1 MAYLTPHYDFSLV
14 AASVLIASFA
24 SYVALDLAKRV
35 RDANRSV
42 ALTWWVGGS
51 IAMGTGI
58 WSMHFVGMLAFSL
71 PITLGYTGL
80 LTFVSWAAAVAV
92 SAVALGLAGR
102 GSLTSVR
109 LAGGSLAMGAGICA
123 MHYTGM
129 AALDMLPPI
138 EWSAALVAASAGV
151 AVVASTAALL
161 IFFWLRSV
169 SKHRELTYQLAAA
182 TAMGLAISGMHYTG
196 MAAARFPVGSVC
208 LSATALSGGTLSL
221 LVGAATLTLL
231 GLTLFASIING
242 RIQESR
248 LAGSLLVANASEPA
262 RPSKPRSSSA
272 NAPRSSCRPSWSASR
287 YWIRSRGQSVSGRIY
302 KAFTR

>member
-1 MAYLTPHYDFSLV
+1 MAYLTPHYDLTLV

-71 PITLGYTGL
+71 PIALGYTGL

-102 GSLTSVR
+102 GSLTLAR
-109 LAGGSLAMGAGICA
+109 LAGGSLVMGAGICA

-129 AALDMLPPI
+129 AALDMFPPI
-138 EWSAALVAASAGV
+138 QWNTALVAASAAV
-151 AVVASTAALL
+151 AVAASMAALL
-161 IFFWLRSV
+161 IFFWLRGV
-169 SKHRELTYQLAAA
+169 SKHRELTYQVAAA
-182 TAMGLAISGMHYTG
+182 IVMGLAISGMHYTG
-196 MAAARFPVGSVC
+196 MAAAGFR
-208 LSATALSGGTLSL
+208 A
-221 LVGAATLTLL
+221 GAAGSGICPGGAGRLT
-231 GLTLFASIING
+231 GGG
-242 RIQESR
+242 R
-248 LAGSLLVANASEPA
+248 AVA
-262 RPSKPRSSSA
+262 
-272 NAPRSSCRPSWSASR
+272 
-287 YWIRSRGQSVSGRIY
+287 
-302 KAFTR
+302 